1 MFFIHIG
8 RLVHPRFIHSHSGKK
23 KKHSG
28 FHTLLPSK
36 LQEPFSCAGG
46 VSGAEPPILGSD
58 GIGENTKQRPW
69 TLLVTPRSSSPPGK
83 CPAVKLSI
91 WGNGQTILQTSKN
104 RLRVSTGYD
113 IYITVIWKIWKVPN
127 LQKKYQKI
135 GQPQRK
141 ISQKSMG
148 FDHVLNRNRMAG
160 LFPSFGA
167 GDLPYAAHLRTVG
180 WIYRVKKPTHW
191 LKICMDLL

>member
-1 MFFIHIG
+1 MQLPIVVFNGPLSTSKIFKLPWFASKHLESYQAKNIRVQVKLRTCIRTPMLIVIVEYNWITLNHI
-8 RLVHPRFIHSHSGKK
+8 LHSHWSLAPSSIHPQPLRK

-46 VSGAEPPILGSD
+46 VSGEEPPILGSD

-91 WGNGQTILQTSKN
+91 WGNGQTMTN
-104 RLRVSTGYD
+104 F
-113 IYITVIWKIWKVPN
+113 
-127 LQKKYQKI
+127 KK
-135 GQPQRK
+135 
-141 ISQKSMG
+141 
-148 FDHVLNRNRMAG
+148 
-160 LFPSFGA
+160 
-167 GDLPYAAHLRTVG
+167 
-180 WIYRVKKPTHW
+180 
-191 LKICMDLL
+191 